1 MIDAYH
7 RANPLDQETF
17 EILWIDMA
25 FPNEFYKHVKEIV
38 FNPQEFLE
46 TELAMVLQRV
56 MTTETSKWQALMELE
71 KDKVNYPAG
80 DYSSDYVKPS
90 LERPAAVVVPG
101 TLLTPVYADM
111 PVVPIIPVTPVMPV
125 VEEIISIPLEEEPV
139 FTELPALVTMPEVP
153 DTLEPVY
160 SVEPVAATTPAKRQS
175 KYDSAD
181 APAKTEPISVPV
193 TPEHVYAGDPAAV
206 TVPPIPA
213 IPLPALIQFPA
224 RGQKRFKLRVPR
236 KRRALRKTKII
247 KKTRYLKR
255 RKTKKLTKWKRVT
268 GIKIIWGYRTW
279 RAKKKLKPVLRPK
292 KKQLKRKLG
301 LKKPVKRVVKPYL
314 KKMRQ
319 VQQPQ
324 RNLNAPPPLKKRQIQ
339 PRKRTA

>member
-80 DYSSDYVKPS
+80 DYSSVYVKPS
-90 LERPAAVVVPG
+90 LEQPAAVVVPG

-111 PVVPIIPVTPVMPV
+111 PVVPIIPVTPVMPAV
-125 VEEIISIPLEEEPV
+125 D
-139 FTELPALVTMPEVP
+139 ELPALVTMPEVP

-181 APAKTEPISVPV
+181 APAKTEPISVRLHQS
-193 TPEHVYAGDPAAV
+193 TFMQE
-206 TVPPIPA
+206 ILLQ
-213 IPLPALIQFPA
+213 LPCLQYQPSLFP
-224 RGQKRFKLRVPR
+224 R
-236 KRRALRKTKII
+236 
-247 KKTRYLKR
+247 
-255 RKTKKLTKWKRVT
+255 
-268 GIKIIWGYRTW
+268 
-279 RAKKKLKPVLRPK
+279 
-292 KKQLKRKLG
+292 
-301 LKKPVKRVVKPYL
+301 
-314 KKMRQ
+314 
-319 VQQPQ
+319 
-324 RNLNAPPPLKKRQIQ
+324 
-339 PRKRTA
+339 